1 MEELNLLLNQ
11 ALVTKDKN
19 YTSEDGLKICHDT
32 LEKIAEK
39 DKNALILFL
48 YLFPISSP
56 SAETNAKEFWFMKYK
71 IDKNYNEYEF
81 AIDLLKSYI
90 QYLTDKNYE
99 NFEKEIVKKIALFKN
114 VKFIANFFSVV
125 NKYDHKIIATISYIT
140 RDSSY
145 FAKEFEIKEV
155 PENIQNIS
163 FIKKIQNYLEQKNT
177 LLLLYKSLD
186 IIKIYREEVEEL
198 KASNKN
204 KMDDVLNKIQLV
216 ENENKSLKSRVGL
229 VENENKSLKSRVGLV
244 ENENKSLKS
253 RVGLVENEN
262 EDLKNTN
269 DSLLN
274 RVSLVE
280 NENKDLKEEIKII
293 DKKNNNLNEEM
304 EINRKKM
311 EKMEERLEKIDLR
324 DTVKMSL
331 RYIYKVLY
339 SKLSNEMNYVTKIWE
354 QIEEIEKLLSKPK
367 FQRYSFISNFID
379 VINFSKLTN
388 LNNVTHDSNQT
399 RNFENIKKFLQRYS
413 DENLDKVS
421 NFFKDL
427 PKIDKFIELNLK
439 FYLDPKKAD
448 KQFEEIIRFEEIYD
462 KVFEEKN
469 II

>member
-19 YTSEDGLKICHDT
+19 YTSKDGLKICHDT

-177 LLLLYKSLD
+177 LLLLNKSLN

-204 KMDDVLNKIQLV
+204 KMDDVLNKIQ
-216 ENENKSLKSRVGL
+216 
-229 VENENKSLKSRVGLV
+229 LV

-280 NENKDLKEEIKII
+280 NENKDLKEEIKDVGEKYNI
-293 DKKNNNLNEEM
+293 LNEEM
-304 EINRKKM
+304 EINKKKM
-311 EKMEERLEKIDLR
+311 EKIEERLEKIYL
-324 DTVKMSL
+324 
-331 RYIYKVLY
+331 
-339 SKLSNEMNYVTKIWE
+339 
-354 QIEEIEKLLSKPK
+354 KPE
-367 FQRYSFISNFID
+367 F
-379 VINFSKLTN
+379 
-388 LNNVTHDSNQT
+388 
-399 RNFENIKKFLQRYS
+399 
-413 DENLDKVS
+413 
-421 NFFKDL
+421 
-427 PKIDKFIELNLK
+427 
-439 FYLDPKKAD
+439 
-448 KQFEEIIRFEEIYD
+448 
-462 KVFEEKN
+462 
-469 II
+469 

>member
-11 ALVTKDKN
+11 ALVTKNKN
-19 YTSEDGLKICHDT
+19 YTSKDGLKICHDT

-81 AIDLLKSYI
+81 AMDLLKSYI

-125 NKYDHKIIATISYIT
+125 NKYDHKIIAIISYIT

-177 LLLLYKSLD
+177 LLLLNKSLD

-229 VENENKSLKSRVGLV
+229 VENEN
-244 ENENKSLKS
+244 
-253 RVGLVENEN
+253 

-280 NENKDLKEEIKII
+280 NENKDLKEEIKDVGEKYNI
-293 DKKNNNLNEEM
+293 LNEEM
-304 EINRKKM
+304 EINKKKM
-311 EKMEERLEKIDLR
+311 EKIEERLEKIYL
-324 DTVKMSL
+324 
-331 RYIYKVLY
+331 
-339 SKLSNEMNYVTKIWE
+339 
-354 QIEEIEKLLSKPK
+354 KPE
-367 FQRYSFISNFID
+367 F
-379 VINFSKLTN
+379 
-388 LNNVTHDSNQT
+388 
-399 RNFENIKKFLQRYS
+399 
-413 DENLDKVS
+413 
-421 NFFKDL
+421 
-427 PKIDKFIELNLK
+427 
-439 FYLDPKKAD
+439 
-448 KQFEEIIRFEEIYD
+448 
-462 KVFEEKN
+462 
-469 II
+469 

>member
-19 YTSEDGLKICHDT
+19 YTSKDGLKICHDT

-99 NFEKEIVKKIALFKN
+99 NFEKEIVKKIAIFKN

-177 LLLLYKSLD
+177 LLLLNKSLD

-204 KMDDVLNKIQLV
+204 KMDDVLNKIQ
-216 ENENKSLKSRVGL
+216 L

-293 DKKNNNLNEEM
+293 DKKNNILNEEM
-304 EINRKKM
+304 EINKKKM
-311 EKMEERLEKIDLR
+311 EKIEERLEKIYL
-324 DTVKMSL
+324 
-331 RYIYKVLY
+331 
-339 SKLSNEMNYVTKIWE
+339 
-354 QIEEIEKLLSKPK
+354 KPE
-367 FQRYSFISNFID
+367 F
-379 VINFSKLTN
+379 
-388 LNNVTHDSNQT
+388 
-399 RNFENIKKFLQRYS
+399 
-413 DENLDKVS
+413 
-421 NFFKDL
+421 
-427 PKIDKFIELNLK
+427 
-439 FYLDPKKAD
+439 
-448 KQFEEIIRFEEIYD
+448 
-462 KVFEEKN
+462 
-469 II
+469 

>member
-1 MEELNLLLNQ
+1 MNLLLNQ
-11 ALVTKDKN
+11 AISTKDNN
-19 YTSEDGLKICHDT
+19 YTSEDGLKVCHDT
-32 LEKIAEK
+32 LEKISEK
-39 DKNALILFL
+39 DKAALILFL

-56 SAETNAKEFWFMKYK
+56 SAETNEKEFWFVKYK
-71 IDKNYNEYEF
+71 TDKNYNEYEF

-177 LLLLYKSLD
+177 LLLLNKSLD

-204 KMDDVLNKIQLV
+204 KMDDVLNKIQ
-216 ENENKSLKSRVGL
+216 L

-448 KQFEEIIRFEEIYD
+448 KEFEEIIRFEEIYD

>member
-19 YTSEDGLKICHDT
+19 YTSKDGLKICHDT

-114 VKFIANFFSVV
+114 VKIIANFFSVV

-177 LLLLYKSLD
+177 LLLLNKSLD

-229 VENENKSLKSRVGLV
+229 VENEN
-244 ENENKSLKS
+244 
-253 RVGLVENEN
+253 

-280 NENKDLKEEIKII
+280 NENKDLKEEIKDVGEKYNI
-293 DKKNNNLNEEM
+293 LNEEM
-304 EINRKKM
+304 EINKKKM
-311 EKMEERLEKIDLR
+311 EKIEERLEKIYL
-324 DTVKMSL
+324 
-331 RYIYKVLY
+331 
-339 SKLSNEMNYVTKIWE
+339 
-354 QIEEIEKLLSKPK
+354 KPE
-367 FQRYSFISNFID
+367 FQRYNFISNFI
-379 VINFSKLTN
+379 
-388 LNNVTHDSNQT
+388 NVTHDSNQT
-399 RNFENIKKFLQRYS
+399 RNFENIKKIL
-413 DENLDKVS
+413 
-421 NFFKDL
+421 
-427 PKIDKFIELNLK
+427 
-439 FYLDPKKAD
+439 
-448 KQFEEIIRFEEIYD
+448 
-462 KVFEEKN
+462 
-469 II
+469 

>member
-1 MEELNLLLNQ
+1 MNLLLNQ
-11 ALVTKDKN
+11 ALFTKDKN

-177 LLLLYKSLD
+177 LLLLNKSLD

-229 VENENKSLKSRVGLV
+229 VENEN
-244 ENENKSLKS
+244 
-253 RVGLVENEN
+253 

-280 NENKDLKEEIKII
+280 NENKDLKEEIKDVGEKYNI
-293 DKKNNNLNEEM
+293 LNEEM
-304 EINRKKM
+304 EINKKKM
-311 EKMEERLEKIDLR
+311 EKMEERLEKIYL
-324 DTVKMSL
+324 
-331 RYIYKVLY
+331 
-339 SKLSNEMNYVTKIWE
+339 
-354 QIEEIEKLLSKPK
+354 KPE
-367 FQRYSFISNFID
+367 F
-379 VINFSKLTN
+379 
-388 LNNVTHDSNQT
+388 
-399 RNFENIKKFLQRYS
+399 
-413 DENLDKVS
+413 
-421 NFFKDL
+421 
-427 PKIDKFIELNLK
+427 
-439 FYLDPKKAD
+439 
-448 KQFEEIIRFEEIYD
+448 
-462 KVFEEKN
+462 
-469 II
+469 

>member
-19 YTSEDGLKICHDT
+19 YTSKDGLKICHDT

-177 LLLLYKSLD
+177 LLLLNKSLD

-229 VENENKSLKSRVGLV
+229 VENEN
-244 ENENKSLKS
+244 
-253 RVGLVENEN
+253 

-280 NENKDLKEEIKII
+280 NENKDLKEEIKDVGEKYNI
-293 DKKNNNLNEEM
+293 LNEEM
-304 EINRKKM
+304 EINKKKM
-311 EKMEERLEKIDLR
+311 EKIEERLEKIYL
-324 DTVKMSL
+324 
-331 RYIYKVLY
+331 
-339 SKLSNEMNYVTKIWE
+339 
-354 QIEEIEKLLSKPK
+354 KPE
-367 FQRYSFISNFID
+367 F
-379 VINFSKLTN
+379 
-388 LNNVTHDSNQT
+388 
-399 RNFENIKKFLQRYS
+399 
-413 DENLDKVS
+413 
-421 NFFKDL
+421 
-427 PKIDKFIELNLK
+427 
-439 FYLDPKKAD
+439 
-448 KQFEEIIRFEEIYD
+448 
-462 KVFEEKN
+462 
-469 II
+469 

>member
-1 MEELNLLLNQ
+1 MEALNLLLNQ
-11 ALVTKDKN
+11 ALSTKDKN

-177 LLLLYKSLD
+177 LLLLNKSLD

-229 VENENKSLKSRVGLV
+229 VENEN
-244 ENENKSLKS
+244 
-253 RVGLVENEN
+253 

-280 NENKDLKEEIKII
+280 NENKDLKEEIKDVGEKYNI
-293 DKKNNNLNEEM
+293 LNEEM
-304 EINRKKM
+304 EINKKKM
-311 EKMEERLEKIDLR
+311 EKIEERLEKIYL
-324 DTVKMSL
+324 
-331 RYIYKVLY
+331 
-339 SKLSNEMNYVTKIWE
+339 
-354 QIEEIEKLLSKPK
+354 KPE
-367 FQRYSFISNFID
+367 F
-379 VINFSKLTN
+379 
-388 LNNVTHDSNQT
+388 
-399 RNFENIKKFLQRYS
+399 
-413 DENLDKVS
+413 
-421 NFFKDL
+421 
-427 PKIDKFIELNLK
+427 
-439 FYLDPKKAD
+439 
-448 KQFEEIIRFEEIYD
+448 
-462 KVFEEKN
+462 
-469 II
+469 

>member
-177 LLLLYKSLD
+177 LLLLNKSLD

-244 ENENKSLKS
+244 ENENNSLKS

-293 DKKNNNLNEEM
+293 DKKNNILNEEM

-311 EKMEERLEKIDLR
+311 EKIEERLEKIYL
-324 DTVKMSL
+324 
-331 RYIYKVLY
+331 
-339 SKLSNEMNYVTKIWE
+339 
-354 QIEEIEKLLSKPK
+354 KPE
-367 FQRYSFISNFID
+367 F
-379 VINFSKLTN
+379 
-388 LNNVTHDSNQT
+388 
-399 RNFENIKKFLQRYS
+399 
-413 DENLDKVS
+413 
-421 NFFKDL
+421 
-427 PKIDKFIELNLK
+427 
-439 FYLDPKKAD
+439 
-448 KQFEEIIRFEEIYD
+448 
-462 KVFEEKN
+462 
-469 II
+469 